1 VTGEMPSEVAI
12 PVSRSKVGFLATASL
27 AMAVAG
33 AWMLLAAPGVG
44 SNPFHQVV
52 LGFGVFFFLL
62 LAYGHL
68 RTLTANEPGLVI
80 NRQGFLFRPTGLA
93 FGWVDW
99 ADVSEIREGLGRGGA
114 FLSLRLY
121 DPQKYIARGNGLQRL
136 AKSINWR
143 LAGSPVTF
151 TSGSLQAEP
160 AALLQVIRLYFS
172 EAKRAE
178 SGALSS
184 SPPPM

>member
-1 VTGEMPSEVAI
+1 MTEGTPPEVSI
-12 PVSRSKVGFLATASL
+12 PVSRSKVGFLAVGSV

-33 AWMLLAAPGVG
+33 GWMLLSAPGTN
-44 SNPFHQVV
+44 SFHRSV
-52 LGFGVFFFLL
+52 LGFCVFFFLF
-62 LAYGHL
+62 LAFAHL
-68 RTLTANEPGLVI
+68 RTLRAKEPGMVI
-80 NRQGFLFRPTGLA
+80 DRRGFIFRPTGLA

-114 FLSLRLY
+114 FLSIRLN

-151 TSGSLQAEP
+151 TSGSLQADP
-160 AALLQVIRLYFS
+160 ATLLQVIRIYFS

-178 SGALSS
+178 AGALSS

>member
-1 VTGEMPSEVAI
+1 MTGEQTSEVAI
-12 PVSRSKVGFLATASL
+12 PVSRSKVGFLAIASL
-27 AMAVAG
+27 AMAVAA

-44 SNPFHQVV
+44 SNPFHQFG

-68 RTLTANEPGLVI
+68 RTLTAKEPGLVI

-99 ADVSEIREGLGRGGA
+99 ADVREIREGLGRGGA
-114 FLSLRLY
+114 FLSVRLY
-121 DPQKYIARGNGLQRL
+121 DPQEYIARGNGLQRL

-143 LAGSPVTF
+143 LSGSPVTF
-151 TSGSLQAEP
+151 TSGSLQADPTEI
-160 AALLQVIRLYFS
+160 LKVIRMYFS

-178 SGALSS
+178 SGPLSS

>member
-1 VTGEMPSEVAI
+1 MTPELSVPI
-12 PVSRSKVGFLATASL
+12 SRSKVGFLAIASL
-27 AMAVAG
+27 AMAVAAG
-33 AWMLLAAPGVG
+33 WMLLAAPGVG
-44 SNPFHQVV
+44 SNSFHQLV

-62 LAYGHL
+62 LGWAHL
-68 RTLTANEPGLVI
+68 RTLSGKEPGLVI

-114 FLSLRLY
+114 FLSIRLR

-151 TSGSLQAEP
+151 TSGSLQADP
-160 AALLQVIRLYFS
+160 AELLRVIRLYFS

-178 SGALSS
+178 AGALSS
-184 SPPPM
+184 GPPPM